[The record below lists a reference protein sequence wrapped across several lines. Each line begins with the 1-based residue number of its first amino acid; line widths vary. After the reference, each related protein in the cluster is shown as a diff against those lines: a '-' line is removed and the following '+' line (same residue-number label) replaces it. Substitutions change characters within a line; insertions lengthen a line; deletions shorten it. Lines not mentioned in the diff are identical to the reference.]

1 MGPPVSS
8 YHLFPFRDE
17 RCHNILVGHAVAQ
30 SVGHN
35 LFGELNDHLK
45 GIMDSIGDH
54 GDLVA
59 GTITN
64 QNIIDEG
71 EEANQLQTFDQIVT
85 ALQGMSSAISA
96 GHSEITNAV
105 SSGLDDTRNAVEVVS
120 IPQLFSFIVMNQTS
134 GENSRVGLDVLNAA
148 LVTALTGGYQQVR
161 FWPNI
166 LLIDPL

>member
-1 MGPPVSS
+1 M
-8 YHLFPFRDE
+8 RDV
-17 RCHNILVGHAVAQ
+17 ILVGQAVGQ

-85 ALQGMSSAISA
+85 ALQGMISAIST
-96 GHSEITNAV
+96 GHSDITNAV
-105 SSGLDDTRNAVEVVS
+105 SSGLDDTRKAVEVVS
-120 IPQLFSFIVMNQTS
+120 TSQLFSFIIMNQTS
-134 GENSRVGLDVLNAA
+134 GENGRVGLDVLNAA

-161 FWPNI
+161 LEPNI
-166 LLIDPL
+166 SLIDSH

>member
-1 MGPPVSS
+1 MGPPVRF
-8 YHLFPFRDE
+8 YNLLPFRDE
-17 RCHNILVGHAVAQ
+17 RCLNILVGHAVAQ

-85 ALQGMSSAISA
+85 ALQGMIYAISA
-96 GHSEITNAV
+96 GHSDITNAV
-105 SSGLDDTRNAVEVVS
+105 SSGLDDTRKAVEVVS
-120 IPQLFSFIVMNQTS
+120 IPPLFSFIIMNQTS
-134 GENSRVGLDVLNAA
+134 GENGRVGLDVLNAA

-161 FWPNI
+161 LGQVFH
-166 LLIDPL
+166 

>member
-1 MGPPVSS
+1 MGPPVRF
-8 YHLFPFRDE
+8 YNLLPFRDE
-17 RCHNILVGHAVAQ
+17 RCLNILVGHAVAQ

-96 GHSEITNAV
+96 GHYDITNAV
-105 SSGLDDTRNAVEVVS
+105 SSGLDDTRKAVEVVS
-120 IPQLFSFIVMNQTS
+120 IPQFIF
-134 GENSRVGLDVLNAA
+134 LH
-148 LVTALTGGYQQVR
+148 YH
-161 FWPNI
+161 
-166 LLIDPL
+166 